1 MFRLKR
7 LYIEAA
13 ALPDPVT
20 QRVRQ
25 RLRHLPSEIIASREV
40 LRPSGPLTPAQI
52 GAAKETL
59 VLARQKGPFWR
70 ACPGTKEYIC
80 CGYQTLQVMTG
91 CPLDCS
97 YCILQSYYNFPAIT
111 VFTNW
116 EDLWE
121 EMAAR
126 AAAPPGRVW
135 RVGTGEFGDSLALDE
150 LLGLNRELISRLA
163 QWPKVIL
170 EIKTKWHRVEPLLEL
185 GPQPRVI
192 FAWSLNPPRL
202 IGQEEHGAASLA
214 ARLAAAQKVAQAG
227 FRLAFHFDP
236 LIYYPGWEADYRQV
250 VDQLLATVPAG
261 AIAWLSLGTFRFL
274 PALRDLIRARFP
286 ASPIADE
293 EFITALDG
301 KQRYYKTLRAEML
314 ACLGEYIQTQAPSVF
329 VYLCMESPWMWRQ
342 VFGYMPTSQTLAAQ
356 LDFRVADFSI
366 LSRS

>member
-13 ALPDPVT
+13 VQDDPVV

-25 RLRHLPSEIIASREV
+25 RLRCLPCEVIPSREV
-40 LRPSGPLTPAQI
+40 LRPAGPLTPADI
-52 GAAKETL
+52 GHGKETL
-59 VLARQKGPFWR
+59 VLARQQGPFWR

-116 EDLWE
+116 DDLWR
-121 EMAAR
+121 EMAMR

-163 QWPKVIL
+163 AWPNVVL
-170 EIKTKWHRVEPLLEL
+170 EIKTKWHRVEPLLDL
-185 GPQPRVI
+185 GPNPRVI

-202 IGQEEHGAASLA
+202 IQQEEHGAAPLA
-214 ARLAAAQKVAQAG
+214 ARLTAARRCAQAG

-236 LIYYPGWEADYRQV
+236 LIYYPGWEEDYRQV
-250 VDQLLATVPAG
+250 VDQLLATVPAA
-261 AIAWLSLGTFRFL
+261 AIAWVSLGTLRYM
-274 PALRDLIRARFP
+274 PALKQIIRARFP
-286 ASPIADE
+286 ASPIADQ

-301 KQRYYKTLRAEML
+301 KQRYFKTLRAEML
-314 ACLGEYIQTQAPSVF
+314 SRLREWLQAQTPAVF

-342 VFGYMPTSQTLAAQ
+342 VFGVAPTVEELAAKLEARAQ
-356 LDFRVADFSI
+356 VPV
-366 LSRS
+366 